1 MNLEPEAL
9 EMARLLSP
17 CSHCKGSGV
26 INLLGKVIAGDCV
39 EFECYPCG
47 GTGVGVNNDSRGC
60 ARDDR
65 PAAPL
70 SKV

>member
-17 CSHCKGSGV
+17 CVHCRGSGV
-26 INLLGKVIAGDCV
+26 INFLGKVSGGDCV

-47 GTGVGVNNDSRGC
+47 GTGVGVNNDSRRRE
-60 ARDDR
+60 RDDR

-70 SKV
+70 PEV